1 MKAAVY
7 LSFDPEAIL
16 VEGADLPVGEQLELP
31 CIDPLRTLREKA
43 ELNHL

>member
-7 LSFDPEAIL
+7 LCFDPEAIL
-16 VEGADLPVGEQLELP
+16 VEGVDLPVGEQLELP
-31 CIDPLRTLREKA
+31 CIEPLRTLREKA